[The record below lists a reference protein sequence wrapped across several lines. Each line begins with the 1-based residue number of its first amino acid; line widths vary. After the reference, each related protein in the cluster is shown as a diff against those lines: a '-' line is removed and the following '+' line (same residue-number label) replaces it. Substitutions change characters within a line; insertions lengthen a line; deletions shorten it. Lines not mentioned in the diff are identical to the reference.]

1 LLTNNAK
8 TQKKYLAMTKTHLT
22 SKIIPGVVDD
32 VTKTPAET
40 TAGTYYY
47 SLKTANT
54 NKSGK
59 VVISK

>member
-1 LLTNNAK
+1 
-8 TQKKYLAMTKTHLT
+8 MTKTHLT
-22 SKIIPGVVDD
+22 SKIIPGVVDG
-32 VTKTPAET
+32 VTKCFAET

-54 NKSGK
+54 NKTGK